1 MRNASPPI
9 LRIEQLD
16 PGLVPI
22 FRAMT
27 PAERVVAGLSA
38 TDLIR
43 ERLRATIQEAHPG
56 WDSEAVAVAV
66 SHRMSGARD

>member
-1 MRNASPPI
+1 MSHAAPRD
-9 LRIEQLD
+9 LRIEHLD

-27 PAERVVAGLSA
+27 SAERVAAGLSA

-43 ERLRATIQEAHPG
+43 ERLRATIQEAHPR
-56 WDSEAVAVAV
+56 WDSEAVADAV
-66 SHRMSGARD
+66 SRRMFGAGD